1 MASIKEQYKNVDIA
15 MDNGLTA
22 TAGSSLHRVIVNMMT
37 KEAEAKQ
44 QEKVD
49 GYTASLKSHVDQIE
63 GLSDDSIV
71 EAFVLVKNGDGFEV
85 TAVDN
90 AKKIVVKKYLRKA
103 TKEE

>member
-1 MASIKEQYKNVDIA
+1 MASIKEQYKNLDIT

-22 TAGSSLHRVIVNMMT
+22 TAGSSLHKVIVNIMT

-44 QEKVD
+44 QVKTD
-49 GYTASLKSHVDQIE
+49 SYTASLKSYVNQIE
-63 GLSDDSIV
+63 GLDDDQFV

-90 AKKIVVKKYLRKA
+90 AKKIVVKKYLRKS